1 MEIRPFDPERDSAEV
16 AELIRLTNPAAT
28 VTADS
33 WRRFVTALPASLEL
47 MSLVGVEGNDV
58 VGHGAAYRSPMT
70 ADAAS
75 VSVAIH
81 PHQRRRG
88 LGTAL
93 CERCLE
99 HALFLAPLVL
109 TEFFESDDGCRFARA
124 HGFEPARAETVAALD
139 PSTVIEQLPDGLDVR
154 PLTDVDPHDVF
165 ELDEETTVD
174 MPHTGELERPPFEE
188 WETLVWNHPLL
199 THEGSFVAAVDG
211 EAAALSLLLADLGSG
226 RATTMYT
233 AVRRGF
239 RGRGL
244 ALAVKLAST
253 RWAAEHGV
261 TRITTRNDETNAAML
276 AVNRRLGYRPL
287 GRHVEYARPLARAT
301 SIG

>member
-1 MEIRPFDPERDSAEV
+1 MVIRRFDAEGDSADV
-16 AELIRLTNPAAT
+16 AGLIRLTNPAAT

-33 WRRFVTALPASLEL
+33 WRRFVTALPPSLEL
-47 MSLVGVEGNDV
+47 LSLVAVEADRV
-58 VGHGAAYRSPMT
+58 VGHAAAYRSPMT

-75 VSVAIH
+75 VSVAVH
-81 PHQRRRG
+81 PDRRQRG

-93 CERCLE
+93 YEPCIQ
-99 HALFLAPLVL
+99 HALALAPLVL
-109 TEFFESDDGCRFARA
+109 TEFFESEAGIQFAHRL
-124 HGFEPARAETVAALD
+124 GFEPARAEAVAALD
-139 PSTVIEQLPDGLDVR
+139 PSTVDEPLPIELEVR
-154 PLTDVDPHDVF
+154 PLRDVDPHVVF

-199 THEGSFVAAVDG
+199 MHEGSFVAVVDR
-211 EAAALSLLLADLGSG
+211 EAAALSLLLADLESG
-226 RATTMYT
+226 RATNMYT

-261 TRITTRNDETNAAML
+261 TRIVTRNDETNAAML

-287 GRHVEYARPLARAT
+287 GRHVEYVRPLAQAT